1 MVAQNIL
8 FSLSIPVKSNS
19 VDYKNI
25 YAVKVKEVHD
35 FNVKQ
40 IRPFIFAYFVTLT
53 LLITL
58 FSTENTIYIMRIQ
71 ENL

>member
-8 FSLSIPVKSNS
+8 FTLSIPVKSNS
-19 VDYKNI
+19 VDYINI
-25 YAVKVKEVHD
+25 YTVKVTEIHD

-53 LLITL
+53 LSITL
-58 FSTENTIYIMRIQ
+58 YSTENTIYIMRIQ